1 MKILLITQNFYPELG
16 SASNR
21 LGVIFK
27 LLNKSDYDTY
37 VLTTQPTYPYQ
48 NLYNDSEYYNDS
60 ELNSLDKTKIFRL
73 KTKVKKQ
80 NKSFIKRTMYFLEEF
95 INLRLFLSIHNEK
108 YDYIYVTTP
117 NIFLAWGTLFFKKK
131 DTKYILEVRDLWP
144 DSANAIS
151 GLNIKSIMPILKFL
165 EKRMYN
171 SADKIVINNLYFK
184 DHIESILK
192 TPKPI
197 LYLPNAIKKSELIPI
212 NKNKDFTVI
221 YTGNVGHAQ
230 DVSKL
235 LQVAKSL
242 NENKIHFKA
251 IVYGAHVQ
259 LFKKE
264 SAHLEYLNVLDPIPR
279 SECLIE
285 ISKAHVA
292 LSLLKPSE
300 VFLNVLPGKI
310 IDAIGMGTIPI
321 TNLGGFTEQLINNH
335 NLGFAKENMSVDEVV
350 KNINFIKDNVHIR
363 NQMTNNSIS
372 YRNENLIWDNNI
384 KNLETF
390 LLDGEMDEY

>member
-48 NLYNDSEYYNDS
+48 NLFNDSEYYNDS

-151 GLNIKSIMPILKFL
+151 GINIKSIMPILKFL

-184 DHIESILK
+184 NHIESILK

-197 LYLPNAIKKSELIPI
+197 LYLPNAIKKSELVPI

-363 NQMTNNSIS
+363 NQMTNNNIS

-390 LLDGEMDEY
+390 LLDGEMDE

>member
-48 NLYNDSEYYNDS
+48 NLFNDSEYYNDS

-151 GLNIKSIMPILKFL
+151 GINIKSIMPILKFL

-171 SADKIVINNLYFK
+171 SADKIVINNLYFR
-184 DHIESILK
+184 DHIESLLK
-192 TPKPI
+192 TPKQI
-197 LYLPNAIKKSELIPI
+197 LYLPNAIKKSELVPI

-363 NQMTNNSIS
+363 NQMTNNNIS

-390 LLDGEMDEY
+390 LLDGELDE

>member
-48 NLYNDSEYYNDS
+48 NLFNDSEYYNDS

-151 GLNIKSIMPILKFL
+151 GINIKSIMPILKFL

-184 DHIESILK
+184 NHIESILK

-197 LYLPNAIKKSELIPI
+197 LYLPNAIKKSELVPI

-264 SAHLEYLNVLDPIPR
+264 STHLKYLNVLEPIPR

-363 NQMTNNSIS
+363 NQMTNNNIS

-390 LLDGEMDEY
+390 LLDGEMDE

>member
-48 NLYNDSEYYNDS
+48 NLFNDSEYYNDS

-151 GLNIKSIMPILKFL
+151 GINIKSIMPILKFL

-184 DHIESILK
+184 NHIESILK

-197 LYLPNAIKKSELIPI
+197 LYLPNAIKKSELVPI

-235 LQVAKSL
+235 LEVAKLL
-242 NENKIHFKA
+242 NANKIHFKA

-264 SAHLEYLNVLDPIPR
+264 STHLKYLNVLEPIPR

-363 NQMTNNSIS
+363 NQMTNNNIS

-390 LLDGEMDEY
+390 LLDGEMDE